1 MNHKLYLL
9 IIIIPL
15 SIFLINDI
23 RNKNSHEIVLNK
35 PITLDDKDIYNKKG
49 INNNI
54 SPSYDIF
61 LPLYKDDIENANN
74 KIIAANL
81 DEKKINIL
89 ENGQIIKTFPIV
101 SIGKPDKYYE
111 TPGGV
116 YKIKGWET
124 EHYSSLGHVYMPW
137 SMQFSGNYFIHG
149 IPYHDMGNGTK
160 DRVSTEYSG
169 GCIRLADDDAKYIY
183 DFSDKDTV
191 VIVSKIEDR
200 ADLPIRSDTSSPSDS
215 TLKEKNRGLSDLE
228 NKYSNK
234 QYFIMDLSTNV
245 YTTNIDETIIR
256 NESINNTNIYNLAI
270 AYTSLDNVSQERK
283 VLYRD
288 NNVKMLSVLGDTL
301 AGDAEA
307 ISLSIDYIGPRLFQA
322 YLNNKLKAIGAI
334 HTEVNIKTQLS
345 TTTFMDMVILSRYT
359 YIYKPYIMSIDDS
372 AGTGN
377 IWQYNM
383 GQGYYVYIVKG
394 VHRDFLVLVK

>member
-1 MNHKLYLL
+1 MNRKLYLL

-23 RNKNSHEIVLNK
+23 RNKNSHKIVLNK

-49 INNNI
+49 IINNNI
-54 SPSYDIF
+54 SPAYDIF

-124 EHYSSLGHVYMPW
+124 EHYSTLGHVYMPW

-160 DRVSTEYSG
+160 DKVSTEYSG

-200 ADLPIRSDTSSPSDS
+200 VYSASDS
-215 TLKEKNRGLSDLE
+215 TLKEKNKSLSDLE
-228 NKYSNK
+228 NKYSNR

-245 YTTNIDETIIR
+245 YSTNIDKNIIE
-256 NESINNTNIYNLAI
+256 NEPINNTNIYNLAI
-270 AYTSLDNVSQERK
+270 AYTSLDNVSQERSVNYK
-283 VLYRD
+283 SEK
-288 NNVKMLSVLGDTL
+288 VKMLSVLGDTL

-307 ISLSIDYIGPRLFQA
+307 ISLSIDYIGPRLFQV
-322 YLNNKLKAIGAI
+322 YLNNKLKAIGVTN
-334 HTEVNIKTQLS
+334 TEVNIKTQLS
-345 TTTFMDMVILSRYT
+345 TTTFMDMVTLARYA

-377 IWQYNM
+377 IWQYDM

-394 VHRDFLVLVK
+394 IHRDFLVLVK